1 MDLKQE
7 TVFNYLINL
16 FTDREY
22 NQQFL
27 KNISVLWPD
36 FKLVVE
42 RALRELHYLKRES
55 LTDKDYQM
63 LLPYINLKSRVAI
76 QVWIEKIEDYC
87 KDREDKPATSENLL
101 SVIERNKLYDVVRG
115 NLNYLVVEILLD
127 QSEFNK
133 LLWESRGEVTTEM
146 LEGID
151 F

>member
-7 TVFNYLINL
+7 TVFNYLVNL

-22 NQQFL
+22 NQEFL
-27 KNISVLWPD
+27 KNMSVLWPD

-42 RALRELHYLKRES
+42 RVLRELHYLKRES

-63 LLPYINLKSRVAI
+63 LQPYINLKSRVAI
-76 QVWIEKIEDYC
+76 QVWIEKIEAYC

-115 NLNYLVVEILLD
+115 NLNCLVVEILLD

>member
-1 MDLKQE
+1 MDLKQK
-7 TVFNYLINL
+7 TVFNYLVNL

-27 KNISVLWPD
+27 KNMSVLWPD

-42 RALRELHYLKRES
+42 RSLRELHYLKRES

-63 LLPYINLKSRVAI
+63 LRPYINLKSRVAI

-115 NLNYLVVEILLD
+115 NLNCLVVEILLD